1 SSRSALADAV
11 AETLKYAV
19 KPSDM
24 TKDREW
30 FHELTRQ
37 VFKLRF
43 VSTGGVLKDLFKEET
58 SEEDL
63 LLLNEEEETDQDL
76 GSLTFNWHKT
86 KSKYRRK
93 ITE

>member
-1 SSRSALADAV
+1 MYKK
-11 AETLKYAV
+11 ET
-19 KPSDM
+19 

-63 LLLNEEEETDQDL
+63 LLLTEEEEETDKEL
-76 GSLTFNWHKT
+76 GSLYFNWYKT
-86 KSKYRRK
+86 KAKYRRK